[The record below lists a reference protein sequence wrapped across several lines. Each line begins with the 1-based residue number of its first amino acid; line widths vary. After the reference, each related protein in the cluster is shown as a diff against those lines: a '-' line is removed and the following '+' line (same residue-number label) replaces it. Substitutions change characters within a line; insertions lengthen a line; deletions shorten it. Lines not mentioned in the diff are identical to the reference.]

1 MAYLFWL
8 GAEAERVERE
18 YLTALK
24 LAEEAYTN
32 DLTDA
37 QSDE

>member
-1 MAYLFWL
+1 MSLYHWL

-37 QSDE
+37 QADE